1 MPEASLESLKL
12 LPGWHLLQTFNH
24 TSKPASVKGFIQA
37 SSACL
42 PHRSLQ
48 ADFHKCIFFTPDSIC
63 SHRHLIHQALHFC
76 EQTFSPQGMLPF
88 DTKRL
93 WSAKN
98 PSSHSQQGRWRHDSV
113 MPAPPGT
120 ESHGTCSHPARAGWG
135 TCLPPGSPS
144 AEASCESHRPG
155 RMEPFGEA
163 TGNIFSSGTTS
174 VGEPQVSE
182 DFGKRCGEPSSL
194 C

>member
-37 SSACL
+37 SPAC
-42 PHRSLQ
+42 PIHRSLQ

-63 SHRHLIHQALHFC
+63 SHRHLIHQVLHFC
-76 EQTFSPQGMLPF
+76 EQTFSLQGMLPF

-93 WSAKN
+93 WSARN

-113 MPAPPGT
+113 MPAPPRDRVPWHLQPRGQGWLGDPT
-120 ESHGTCSHPARAGWG
+120 YLQVLLQQRLPASPISQAGWSPLG
-135 TCLPPGSPS
+135 KPLVTYSAQELP
-144 AEASCESHRPG
+144 
-155 RMEPFGEA
+155 
-163 TGNIFSSGTTS
+163 
-174 VGEPQVSE
+174 V
-182 DFGKRCGEPSSL
+182 
-194 C
+194 